1 MKTIR
6 LLVTAAFFVLA
17 VSTVSRAD
25 IDEFK
30 LKDGRTVKCEVLYV
44 TKDTITV
51 NQWIG
56 RLGYE
61 KRKVTFKW
69 DELSEA
75 DAKRLKLKFGVPLRG
90 GGGGD
95 ARFMRPGKKI
105 TITGGKVLTGYVIE
119 SESSERNIYIYTTDG
134 RRVKVKRA
142 SIERMEDVTVDI
154 RKCLPP
160 RKLYKI
166 VVESDYP
173 ISPADHFRLARYCEE
188 IGALKEAVDHYKK
201 AMEGDERYA
210 PVVKEHVGEL
220 VKTYKEKYAADLLAR
235 VRFFYDRKKY
245 REAARI
251 LSQILDYY
259 SETAAAREASLF
271 QQKIQDQLDLIIA
284 KQVVGDY
291 YSLIKIKLRK
301 RVSGKVLDGP
311 SRPGFRVTLTT
322 GRVFEGELTDE
333 NGNPVAPPSADEMD
347 FESEEETFSDDMY
360 VYIRDERGVIFE
372 IPRNM
377 IKEMEPVE
385 LNKKT
390 KKPTFMADHLPYLN
404 GKDPMLFREI
414 RQELAY
420 KYGIPEREIKEMWD
434 NRDVERRD
442 INNRVI
448 RPRFSQ
454 KMTVHYGRGTFFS
467 PKLARKKRLRQ
478 KYPVP
483 MSPDEFFDSLS
494 NSDKYNVLLGILAEN
509 AMIVIEDSVKVKEC
523 PVCKGTGKGKVQDIR
538 PSNLPSRIRNTRRF
552 KRQLGCEACH
562 GIGYYLSFSFK

>member
-1 MKTIR
+1 MRTIR
-6 LLVTAAFFVLA
+6 LLVTAALFVLA

-44 TKDTITV
+44 TKDAITV

-69 DELSEA
+69 EELGEA
-75 DAKRLKLKFGVPLRG
+75 DAKRLKLKFGVPLQG
-90 GGGGD
+90 GSGGD
-95 ARFMRPGKKI
+95 ARFMRAGKKI

-188 IGALKEAVDHYKK
+188 IGALKEAVVHYKK

-220 VKTYKEKYAADLLAR
+220 VKAYKEKYAADLLAR
-235 VRFFYDRKKY
+235 VRFLYDRKKY

-259 SETAAAREASLF
+259 SETAAAREASRF

-347 FESEEETFSDDMY
+347 FEGEEETFSDDMY
-360 VYIRDERGVIFE
+360 IYIRDERGVIFE

-494 NSDKYNVLLGILAEN
+494 NSDKYNVLLGILGEN